1 MKRTLY
7 VCLETQMGFKR
18 LLHSHA
24 LLSEIIIASFRELRM
39 KNSILVH
46 KIIDQT
52 LSFIFTTFY
61 YYFKVNQRNLCY
73 KNWVI

>member
-39 KNSILVH
+39 NSILVH